1 MAVHDPVKRPAA
13 IATKG
18 STFVTITHSAE
29 YAQVLA
35 QAHDIAKQTGRG
47 LTSAHL
53 LLAMFTVKNLAELLL
68 LEQRINE
75 ETLLA
80 RIDKMSPEPPDTLDL
95 LDQRAR
101 RIARSCEQ
109 PAVNC
114 LHVLAAVTYLPR
126 AFACQLLVRTGTSIQ
141 SLRSSAIR
149 YASHGVPHRLFH
161 ARAALEG
168 ELDPAQDDRETVL
181 LPVLPKQPEN
191 DTALG
196 LPAIGRVTRSR
207 QAVAVT
213 EAPRTLI
220 ERREELPDETL
231 LDETLLDDRPGSA
244 PSDSQRP
251 DCDSPATAAAPH
263 PALRDAQRL
272 VRRLPSAQTGSRK
285 GGSKV
290 QRGEKAPSPFVLH
303 RETFTC
309 LHTLGRNLSDLAWRG
324 KLDPVIGRAKEI
336 EQAIDV
342 LNKRRANNPCLIG
355 EPGVGKTAV
364 VEGVA
369 QALVDQHGD
378 RRDSPERVI
387 IQLDVGALLAG
398 THLRGAFAERLRA
411 LQTEMRR
418 AAGRV
423 VVFIDEM
430 HTLMGAGGGDGGHD
444 AANELKAA
452 LARGEFPC
460 IGATTVDEYRQ
471 YVEGDPALDRRF
483 TPVHVE
489 EPDAASTRLIL
500 NGIVARYAKHHKVEY
515 DLEAVNAAV
524 RLGQRYMSERR
535 DPDRSLSVLDL
546 AGAVARRRS
555 GIVDRAAVAEV
566 ISRIARVPVDHLLM
580 DDPQRFLDMEATLG
594 EQIVGQ
600 RHVLEAIGETIRRNY
615 AGFAGQRPI
624 GSFLFLGPTGVGK
637 TEAVK
642 ALANFLFGRRD
653 ALVRFDMSEF
663 AEAHSISRLVGS
675 PPGYVGHQDGGQLTD
690 ALRKRPYQVVLF
702 DEIEKAHR
710 DVWNVLLQVL
720 DEGRLTDSRGRTVDF
735 SNTVVVMTSN
745 LGAESLFGGRRVG
758 FAPKDD
764 NDADARAAK
773 ALAKAR
779 ETFPPELYNR
789 IECRL
794 VFHPLTQPQIA
805 TIAHLIATER
815 SSILA
820 EQRGISFELTKAAV
834 SWLIESGGFDESLG
848 ARPMRQTIAREV
860 ESLIARHIL
869 SGELARGAHVIVD
882 QLDDG
887 LDCHWRSA

>member
-1 MAVHDPVKRPAA
+1 M
-13 IATKG
+13 
-18 STFVTITHSAE
+18 TITHSAE

-35 QAHDIAKQTGRG
+35 QAHDIAEQTGRV

-95 LDQRAR
+95 IDQRAR

-109 PAVNC
+109 PTVNC

-126 AFACQLLVRTGTSIQ
+126 AFACQLLARTGTSIQ
-141 SLRSSAIR
+141 SLRSAAIR

-196 LPAIGRVTRSR
+196 LPAVGRVTRSR
-207 QAVAVT
+207 QAIAVT
-213 EAPRTLI
+213 EAPRPRAQTAV
-220 ERREELPDETL
+220 EAPDETM
-231 LDETLLDDRPGSA
+231 LDA
-244 PSDSQRP
+244 P
-251 DCDSPATAAAPH
+251 PATDSSPPASKAPH

-272 VRRLPSAQTGSRK
+272 VRRPPQAQKGARKRSA
-285 GGSKV
+285 KV
-290 QRGEKAPSPFVLH
+290 QRGQKAPSPFVLH
-303 RETFTC
+303 RETFRC

-355 EPGVGKTAV
+355 APGVGKTAV

-369 QALVDQHGD
+369 QALVDQHGN
-378 RRDSPERVI
+378 RRDAPERVI

-398 THLRGAFAERLRA
+398 THLRGAFAERLRG

-471 YVEGDPALDRRF
+471 HVEGDPALDRRF

-489 EPDAASTRLIL
+489 EPDADSTRLIL
-500 NGIVARYAKHHKVEY
+500 SGIVERYAKHHKVKY
-515 DLEAVNAAV
+515 DPDAVNAAV

-555 GIVDRAAVAEV
+555 GVVDRAAVAEV
-566 ISRIARVPVDHLLM
+566 IARIARVPVDHLLM

-600 RHVLEAIGETIRRNY
+600 RHVLSAIGETIRRNY

-663 AEAHSISRLVGS
+663 AEAHSIARLVGS

-758 FAPKDD
+758 FAPKDAH
-764 NDADARAAK
+764 DADERAAK

-779 ETFPPELYNR
+779 EAFPPELYNR

-805 TIAHLIATER
+805 TIAHLIAQER
-815 SSILA
+815 SAILA
-820 EQRGISFELTKAAV
+820 EQRGISFELTDAAV
-834 SWLIESGGFDESLG
+834 AWLIEAGGFDESLG

>member
-1 MAVHDPVKRPAA
+1 M
-13 IATKG
+13 
-18 STFVTITHSAE
+18 VTITHSAE

-35 QAHDIAKQTGRG
+35 QAHDIARQTGRA
-47 LTSAHL
+47 LTSAHV

-80 RIDKMSPEPPDTLDL
+80 RIDRMSPEPPDTLDL
-95 LDQRAR
+95 IDQRAR
-101 RIARSCEQ
+101 RIAQSCEQ
-109 PAVNC
+109 RTVNC

-126 AFACQLLVRTGTSIQ
+126 AFACQLLARTGTPIHD
-141 SLRSSAIR
+141 LRAAAIR
-149 YASHGVPHRLFH
+149 YATHGVPHRLFH

-168 ELDPAQDDRETVL
+168 ELNPEQSDRETVL
-181 LPVLPKQPEN
+181 LPILPTLPEN

-196 LPAIGRVTRSR
+196 LPAVGRPTRSR
-207 QAVAVT
+207 QAIAVT
-213 EAPRTLI
+213 ERATV
-220 ERREELPDETL
+220 EEPE
-231 LDETLLDDRPGSA
+231 
-244 PSDSQRP
+244 PSP
-251 DCDSPATAAAPH
+251 ELSPEPVPEPPKAPH
-263 PALRDAQRL
+263 PALIDAQRL
-272 VRRLPSAQTGSRK
+272 VRRPPSKSPVNKSRVKK
-285 GGSKV
+285 GPTKGRQSQPVKSRV
-290 QRGEKAPSPFVLH
+290 KRGEKAPSPFVLH
-303 RETFTC
+303 RETFRT
-309 LHTLGRNLSDLAWRG
+309 LHSLGRNLSDLAWRG

-355 EPGVGKTAV
+355 APGVGKTAV

-369 QALVDQHGD
+369 QALVAAHGN
-378 RRDSPERVI
+378 RRDAPERVI

-398 THLRGAFAERLRA
+398 THLRGAFAERLRG
-411 LQTEMRR
+411 LQTEMRK

-471 YVEGDPALDRRF
+471 HVEGDPALDRRF

-489 EPDAASTRLIL
+489 EPDADSTRRIID
-500 NGIVARYAKHHKVEY
+500 GVVARYARHHTVEY
-515 DLEAVNAAV
+515 QPDAVDAAV
-524 RLGQRYMSERR
+524 RLGRRYLNERR

-546 AGAVARRRS
+546 AGAVARRK
-555 GIVDRAAVAEV
+555 GGAVDRAAVAEV
-566 ISRIARVPVDHLLM
+566 IGRVARVPVDHLLM
-580 DDPQRFLDMEATLG
+580 DDPQRFLDMEAALG
-594 EQIVGQ
+594 KQIVGQ
-600 RHVLEAIGETIRRNY
+600 RHVLQAVGETIRRNY

-642 ALANFLFGRRD
+642 ALARFLFGRRD

-663 AEAHSISRLVGS
+663 AEAHSVARLIGS

-710 DVWNVLLQVL
+710 DVWNVLLQIL
-720 DEGRLTDSRGRTVDF
+720 DEGRLTDSKGRTVDF

-745 LGAESLFGGRRVG
+745 LGAEALFGGRRVG
-758 FAPKDD
+758 FAATGTD
-764 NDADARAAK
+764 DADARAAK
-773 ALAKAR
+773 ALQIAR
-779 ETFPPELYNR
+779 EAFPPELYNR

-794 VFHPLTQPQIA
+794 VFHPLTAEQIGI
-805 TIAHLIATER
+805 IAHLITAER
-815 SSILA
+815 SAILA
-820 EQRGISFELTKAAV
+820 EQRGISFELTEAAV
-834 SWLIESGGFDESLG
+834 AHLIEHGGFDPALG
-848 ARPMRQTIAREV
+848 ARPMRQTIARQV

-869 SGELARGAHVIVD
+869 SGELSRGAHVIVD
-882 QLDDG
+882 RVDDA
-887 LDCHWRSA
+887 LECRAQSA